1 MQICQYHQQFSD
13 HHGQEVR
20 PMSRCQQFAQ
30 TIGVKSML
38 KLSLEQSLQ
47 HARGERHDLRTTV
60 LPAPPK
66 PMKKQEIV
74 KLRQQLNLSQAV
86 FASVLNVSVKTVQAW
101 EQGLRQPSDA
111 ALKLLTIAKKHPEV
125 LLT

>member
-1 MQICQYHQQFSD
+1 MKKKKYMSD
-13 HHGQEVR
+13 EDFDELRV
-20 PMSRCQQFAQ
+20 
-30 TIGVKSML
+30 
-38 KLSLEQSLQ
+38 SLEQALQ
-47 HARGERHDLRTTV
+47 HARGERRDLRTTV

-86 FASVLNVSVKTVQAW
+86 FASVLNVSVKTVQSW

>member
-1 MQICQYHQQFSD
+1 MKKKKY
-13 HHGQEVR
+13 
-20 PMSRCQQFAQ
+20 MSGEDFAELQ
-30 TIGVKSML
+30 
-38 KLSLEQSLQ
+38 LSLEQALQ
-47 HARGERHDLRTTV
+47 HARGERRDLRTTV
-60 LPAPPK
+60 LPSPPK

-125 LLT
+125 LLA

>member
-1 MQICQYHQQFSD
+1 MKKKKHMRD
-13 HHGQEVR
+13 ED
-20 PMSRCQQFAQ
+20 FAE
-30 TIGVKSML
+30 L
-38 KLSLEQSLQ
+38 KLSLELALQ

-125 LLT
+125 LLA

>member
-1 MQICQYHQQFSD
+1 MKKKKYMSD
-13 HHGQEVR
+13 ED
-20 PMSRCQQFAQ
+20 FAE
-30 TIGVKSML
+30 L
-38 KLSLEQSLQ
+38 KLSLEQALQ
-47 HARGERHDLRTTV
+47 HASGERHDLRTTT

-125 LLT
+125 LLA